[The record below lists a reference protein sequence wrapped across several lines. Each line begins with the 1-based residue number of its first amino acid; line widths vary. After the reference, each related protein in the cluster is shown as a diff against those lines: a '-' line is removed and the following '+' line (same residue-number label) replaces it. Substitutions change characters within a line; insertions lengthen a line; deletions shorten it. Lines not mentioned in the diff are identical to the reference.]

1 MPGLAKFKVTNCD
14 LKQTRVDSIDAVKQQ
29 IFVIRSQR
37 VMLDRDLAQL
47 SGVTT
52 KRLNEQ
58 SHAMAIASRLISL
71 SG

>member
-1 MPGLAKFKVTNCD
+1 MPGRVRTKVAKCD
-14 LKQTRVDSIDAVKQQ
+14 PEETRVVPIDAVKQQ